1 MGNWTKVQSDFKPD
15 VIVLAVE
22 AANTPYKGA
31 NAAGLLGRVRIEFEE
46 GPPMICF
53 TDGTW
58 KTSDQETP
66 NWQAAGFN
74 DNAWKP
80 ARVLGRNG
88 MKPWR
93 ELKEFNN

>member
-1 MGNWTKVQSDFKPD
+1 
-15 VIVLAVE
+15 VLAVE
-22 AANTPYKGA
+22 AANTTYKGP
-31 NAAGLLGRVRIEFEE
+31 NAAGLLGCVRIDFKE
-46 GPPMICF
+46 GPPMFCF

-58 KTSDQETP
+58 KTSDRETP

-88 MKPWR
+88 IKPWGA
-93 ELKEFNN
+93 LKEFND